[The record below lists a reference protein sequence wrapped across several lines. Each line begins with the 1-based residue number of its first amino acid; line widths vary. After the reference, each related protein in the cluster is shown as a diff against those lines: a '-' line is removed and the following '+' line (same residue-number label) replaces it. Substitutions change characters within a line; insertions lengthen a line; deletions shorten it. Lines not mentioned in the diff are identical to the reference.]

1 MARYILRRLGFIVL
15 TMVLAS
21 ILIFAATQI
30 IPGDIATM
38 ILGRFASEQAKFNL
52 RAELGLDRPL
62 IVQYLDWLWSF
73 IRGDWGRSLTTDA
86 FVRDVVFE
94 RLRNS
99 AILAACA
106 FIIYV
111 PFGIIFGLIAGLRRN
126 SWVDNTLSVG
136 SLSFIGLPEFVS
148 GVILIYVFA
157 LQLGWLPAQ
166 SMVDYSLGFIPN
178 IPMLILPAI
187 TISLTSLAYILR
199 MQRSSTVEVL
209 EMDYVRTANLK
220 GLSARQV
227 LFGHVLRN
235 ALLPTVTVV
244 AIGIGWL
251 VGGLIITETVFSYP
265 GLGRMLLFAIQ
276 RRDLP
281 LIQAVAMI
289 IVIIVGLANLAADI
303 IYAYLNPRIAY
314 K

>member
-1 MARYILRRLGFIVL
+1 MGRYILRRLGFIAL
-15 TMVLAS
+15 TMLLAS

-38 ILGRFASEQAKFNL
+38 ILGRFATEQAKFSL
-52 RAELGLDRPL
+52 RAELGLNRPL
-62 IVQYLDWLWSF
+62 IIQYLDWLWSF
-73 IRGDWGRSLTTDA
+73 LRGDWGRSLSTDA

-106 FIIYV
+106 FSIYV
-111 PFGIIFGLIAGLRRN
+111 PLGIVFGLIAGLRRN

-136 SLSFIGLPEFVS
+136 SLAFIGLPEFVS

-303 IYAYLNPRIAY
+303 IYAYLNPKIAY
-314 K
+314 R

>member
-1 MARYILRRLGFIVL
+1 MARYILRRLGFIAL
-15 TMVLAS
+15 TMLLAS
-21 ILIFAATQI
+21 ILIFAATQV

-38 ILGRFASEQAKFNL
+38 ILGRFATEQAKFNL

-62 IVQYLDWLWSF
+62 IIQYLDWLWSF
-73 IRGDWGRSLTTDA
+73 IRGDWGRSLSTDA

-111 PFGIIFGLIAGLRRN
+111 PLGIVFGLIAGLRRN

-157 LQLGWLPAQ
+157 LKLGWLPAQ
-166 SMVDYSLGFIPN
+166 SMVDYSLGFIAN
-178 IPMLILPAI
+178 IPMLVLPAI

>member
-1 MARYILRRLGFIVL
+1 MSRFIVRRLGFVLL

-21 ILIFAATQI
+21 MLIFAATQI
-30 IPGDIATM
+30 IPGDVATM
-38 ILGRFASEQAKFNL
+38 ILGRFATEEAKHNL
-52 RAELGLDRPL
+52 RAELGLNRPL
-62 IVQYLDWLWSF
+62 IVQYLSWAWDF
-73 IRGDWGRSLTTDA
+73 IHGDWGRSIATDTA
-86 FVRDVVFE
+86 VREVVLE

-99 AILAACA
+99 AILAFCA

-111 PFGIIFGLIAGLRRN
+111 PLGIVLGLIAGLRRN
-126 SWVDNTLSVG
+126 SWVDNTLSIG
-136 SLSFIGLPEFVS
+136 SLAFIGLPEFVS
-148 GVILIYVFA
+148 GVILIYIFS
-157 LQLGWLPAQ
+157 LKLHWLPSQ
-166 SMVDYSLGFIPN
+166 SSVDYSLGFLPN
-178 IPMLILPAI
+178 VPMLVLPAI
-187 TISLTSLAYILR
+187 TISLTSLAYIIR

-244 AIGIGWL
+244 ALGVGWL
-251 VGGLIITETVFSYP
+251 VGGLIVTETVFSYP
-265 GLGRMLLFAIQ
+265 GLGRLLLFSIQ

-281 LIQAVAMI
+281 LIQSVAMI
-289 IVIIVGLANLAADI
+289 IVIIVGLANLCADI
-303 IYAYLNPRIAY
+303 LYAYLNPRIAY

>member
-1 MARYILRRLGFIVL
+1 MARYIVRRLAFIAL

-52 RAELGLDRPL
+52 REELGLNRPV
-62 IVQYLDWLWSF
+62 IIQYLDWLWSF
-73 IRGDWGRSLTTDA
+73 IRGDWGRSLSTDA
-86 FVRDVVFE
+86 LVREVVFE
-94 RLRNS
+94 RLRS
-99 AILAACA
+99 SSILAACA

-111 PFGIIFGLIAGLRRN
+111 PLGIVLGLIAGLRRN
-126 SWVDNTLSVG
+126 SWLDNLLSVG

-157 LQLGWLPAQ
+157 LKLGWLPAQ
-166 SMVDYSLGFIPN
+166 SMVDYSQGFIPN
-178 IPMLILPAI
+178 ISMLILPAI
-187 TISLTSLAYILR
+187 TISLTSIAYILR
-199 MQRSSTVEVL
+199 MQRSSTIEVL

-251 VGGLIITETVFSYP
+251 IGGLIITETVFSYP

-281 LIQAVAMI
+281 LIQAVAML

-314 K
+314 R

>member
-1 MARYILRRLGFIVL
+1 MARYILRRLGFIAL
-15 TMVLAS
+15 TMLLAS

-38 ILGRFASEQAKFNL
+38 ILGRFATEEAKSAL
-52 RAELGLDRPL
+52 REELGLNRPL
-62 IVQYLDWLWSF
+62 IIQYLDWLWGF
-73 IRGDWGRSLTTDA
+73 IRGDWGRSLSTDA
-86 FVRDVVFE
+86 LVTEVVFE

-106 FIIYV
+106 FVIYV
-111 PFGIIFGLIAGLRRN
+111 PLGIIFGLIAGLRRN

-136 SLSFIGLPEFVS
+136 SLAFIGLPEFVS

-157 LQLGWLPAQ
+157 LQLAWLPAQ

-178 IPMLILPAI
+178 IPMLVLPAI

>member
-1 MARYILRRLGFIVL
+1 MARYILRRLGFIAL
-15 TMVLAS
+15 TMLLAS

-38 ILGRFASEQAKFNL
+38 ILGRFATEEAKSAL
-52 RAELGLDRPL
+52 REELGLNRSL
-62 IVQYLDWLWSF
+62 IIQYLDWLWGF
-73 IRGDWGRSLTTDA
+73 IRGDWGRSLSTDA
-86 FVRDVVFE
+86 LVTEVVFE

-111 PFGIIFGLIAGLRRN
+111 PLGIIFGLIAGLRRN

-136 SLSFIGLPEFVS
+136 SMAFIGLPEFVS
-148 GVILIYVFA
+148 GLILIYVFA
-157 LQLGWLPAQ
+157 LQLSWLPAQ

-178 IPMLILPAI
+178 IPMLVLPAI

-199 MQRSSTVEVL
+199 MQRSSTIEVL

-220 GLSARQV
+220 GLSAGQV

-314 K
+314 N

>member
-1 MARYILRRLGFIVL
+1 MPLGIV
-15 TMVLAS
+15 
-21 ILIFAATQI
+21 
-30 IPGDIATM
+30 
-38 ILGRFASEQAKFNL
+38 
-52 RAELGLDRPL
+52 
-62 IVQYLDWLWSF
+62 
-73 IRGDWGRSLTTDA
+73 
-86 FVRDVVFE
+86 
-94 RLRNS
+94 
-99 AILAACA
+99 
-106 FIIYV
+106 
-111 PFGIIFGLIAGLRRN
+111 FGLMAGLRRN

-136 SLSFIGLPEFVS
+136 SLAFIGLPEFVS

-178 IPMLILPAI
+178 IPMLVLPAI

-251 VGGLIITETVFSYP
+251 VGGLIVTETVFSYP

-314 K
+314 R